1 MHLVFYSNY
10 AGRLVLGGGQSGCW
24 NTDVYPL
31 ESIKEFEA
39 ISSAWRK
46 LLARLLKEGFH
57 EALICRPNVYNFEI
71 NPNFLVY
78 PQTEEDESQIF
89 VKFFRFH
96 KCYDLVPTSA
106 KLVVFDTQLL
116 VKKAFYALV
125 YNGVRAAPLWD
136 SEQQK
141 FVGMLT
147 ITDFIK
153 ILKMYYTSPNCSMD
167 QLEEHKLVTW
177 RSKLAFANGL
187 GHTNRCLPF
196 RCPQRLCEFS

>member
-1 MHLVFYSNY
+1 MEKFLYYGILHAKHTLTVN
-10 AGRLVLGGGQSGCW
+10 
-24 NTDVYPL
+24 
-31 ESIKEFEA
+31 SI
-39 ISSAWRK
+39 
-46 LLARLLKEGFH
+46 
-57 EALICRPNVYNFEI
+57 LIFKI
-71 NPNFLVY
+71 FFFL
-78 PQTEEDESQIF
+78 PSHFTEEDESQIF

-96 KCYDLVPTSA
+96 KCYDLIPTSA

-177 RSKLAFANGL
+177 RSKKMK
-187 GHTNRCLPF
+187 
-196 RCPQRLCEFS
+196 FSIDILNYLFIFQFL

>member
-10 AGRLVLGGGQSGCW
+10 AGRLVLGGGQAGYW

-46 LLARLLKEGFH
+46 LLARLLKEGFSK
-57 EALICRPNVYNFEI
+57 ALICSPNVCNFDF
-71 NPNFLVY
+71 NPNSLLY
-78 PQTEEDESQIF
+78 PRAEEDESQIF

-177 RSKLAFANGL
+177 RSKFDICYEQLQ
-187 GHTNRCLPF
+187 HDTNRYPPLQMP
-196 RCPQRLCEFS
+196 STIM

>member
-1 MHLVFYSNY
+1 M
-10 AGRLVLGGGQSGCW
+10 
-24 NTDVYPL
+24 
-31 ESIKEFEA
+31 
-39 ISSAWRK
+39 
-46 LLARLLKEGFH
+46 
-57 EALICRPNVYNFEI
+57 
-71 NPNFLVY
+71 
-78 PQTEEDESQIF
+78 
-89 VKFFRFH
+89 
-96 KCYDLVPTSA
+96 PTSA

-153 ILKMYYTSPNCSMD
+153 ILKMYYTSPNSSMD

-177 RSKLAFANGL
+177 RSKLKNFFWRIMIELFLIVFQLSLDALNDHVNLVSISPDASLYDAIKTLIHSRIHRLPVIDPLTGNVLYILTHKRILRFLFLYVSSGIKNIQL
-187 GHTNRCLPF
+187 CL
-196 RCPQRLCEFS
+196 SY

>member
-1 MHLVFYSNY
+1 MQLVFYSNY
-10 AGRLVLGGGQSGCW
+10 AGRLVLGAGQSNYW
-24 NTDVYPL
+24 NTEVYPL
-31 ESIKEFEA
+31 ESIKEFEQ
-39 ISSAWRK
+39 ISSAWRL
-46 LLARLLKEGFH
+46 LLARLLKEGFTLTTVDFQIITMS
-57 EALICRPNVYNFEI
+57 ELQTFYLF
-71 NPNFLVY
+71 Y
-78 PQTEEDESQIF
+78 STEEDESQIF

-153 ILKMYYTSPNCSMD
+153 ILKMYYTSPNNSMD

-177 RSKLAFANGL
+177 RSKI
-187 GHTNRCLPF
+187 T
-196 RCPQRLCEFS
+196 

>member
-1 MHLVFYSNY
+1 MAKT
-10 AGRLVLGGGQSGCW
+10 AGEAVETRL
-24 NTDVYPL
+24 L
-31 ESIKEFEA
+31 ESSEPLP
-39 ISSAWRK
+39 SSC
-46 LLARLLKEGFH
+46 LST
-57 EALICRPNVYNFEI
+57 NT
-71 NPNFLVY
+71 FLCS
-78 PQTEEDESQIF
+78 PFAEEDESQIF

-177 RSKLAFANGL
+177 RS
-187 GHTNRCLPF
+187 
-196 RCPQRLCEFS
+196 EFD

>member
-1 MHLVFYSNY
+1 MYRTSLLVTCSNSY
-10 AGRLVLGGGQSGCW
+10 PVL
-24 NTDVYPL
+24 
-31 ESIKEFEA
+31 
-39 ISSAWRK
+39 SS
-46 LLARLLKEGFH
+46 
-57 EALICRPNVYNFEI
+57 
-71 NPNFLVY
+71 
-78 PQTEEDESQIF
+78 TEEDESQIF

-136 SEQQK
+136 SKRQE

-153 ILKMYYTSPNCSMD
+153 ILKMYYKSPNSSMD
-167 QLEEHKLVTW
+167 ELEEHKLETW
-177 RSKLAFANGL
+177 RSILLFASIL
-187 GHTNRCLPF
+187 F
-196 RCPQRLCEFS
+196 QVSIRLSSFQVSCKRRLRS

>member
-1 MHLVFYSNY
+1 MYEN
-10 AGRLVLGGGQSGCW
+10 
-24 NTDVYPL
+24 
-31 ESIKEFEA
+31 E
-39 ISSAWRK
+39 RK
-46 LLARLLKEGFH
+46 IPTIRFFGIPCATQAHSDPNLLTF
-57 EALICRPNVYNFEI
+57 IF
-71 NPNFLVY
+71 
-78 PQTEEDESQIF
+78 TEEDESQIF

-96 KCYDLVPTSA
+96 KCYDLIPTSA

-153 ILKMYYTSPNCSMD
+153 ILKMYYTSPNNSMD

-177 RSKLAFANGL
+177 RSKRNFLIGFVRKFN
-187 GHTNRCLPF
+187 F
-196 RCPQRLCEFS
+196 

>member
-1 MHLVFYSNY
+1 MEAIIGTLTQARCREREKVFYYKFFTNY
-10 AGRLVLGGGQSGCW
+10 SH
-24 NTDVYPL
+24 
-31 ESIKEFEA
+31 IIF
-39 ISSAWRK
+39 
-46 LLARLLKEGFH
+46 
-57 EALICRPNVYNFEI
+57 
-71 NPNFLVY
+71 FLF
-78 PQTEEDESQIF
+78 TEEDESQIF

-96 KCYDLVPTSA
+96 KCYDLIPTSA

-153 ILKMYYTSPNCSMD
+153 ILKMYYRSPNCSMD

-177 RSKLAFANGL
+177 RSELISLSRINFY
-187 GHTNRCLPF
+187 
-196 RCPQRLCEFS
+196 